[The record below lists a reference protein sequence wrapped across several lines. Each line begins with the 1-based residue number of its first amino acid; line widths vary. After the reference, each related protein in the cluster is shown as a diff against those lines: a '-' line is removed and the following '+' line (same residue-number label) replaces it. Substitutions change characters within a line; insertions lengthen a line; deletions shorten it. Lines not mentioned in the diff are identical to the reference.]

1 MHQVTTMYLV
11 PIPSH
16 TQEFLHRVK
25 PLFFYIT
32 VTTCLYSCFMVC
44 IPTYT
49 ADIRICGYMS
59 SFHHPICELNLT
71 LATSEA
77 QVPPYELLPHSLV
90 HTHNPLVH
98 REHLVHIGVP
108 AYWCI
113 YLRHGSIVRL
123 PCYCWFSNL

>member
-1 MHQVTTMYLV
+1 MIVARVTV
-11 PIPSH
+11 EIP
-16 TQEFLHRVK
+16 
-25 PLFFYIT
+25 
-32 VTTCLYSCFMVC
+32 MV
-44 IPTYT
+44 
-49 ADIRICGYMS
+49 RICGYMS

-123 PCYCWFSNL
+123 LLILKSNGQVYVNNWLQV